1 MARRISSCRQLGQS
15 YPESY
20 LNPEAEE
27 LVESW
32 FESTRA
38 LRSLRADL
46 GLAAMK
52 PLPQAHFEGD
62 LRGGE
67 EIVAGQAWVERLS
80 QGRPDGK
87 FISVTSGNVDFHLA
101 TAGLIDEAAEATR
114 LTKQLA
120 NFESNLAKAQK
131 KLANPNFVERAKPE
145 VVEKER
151 EAARELEKLIR
162 KTQERIEMFKS

>member
-1 MARRISSCRQLGQS
+1 MVYADASRPQLVDGFTRKTFNAMVEGVRDEAIAR
-15 YPESY
+15 
-20 LNPEAEE
+20 
-27 LVESW
+27 
-32 FESTRA
+32 
-38 LRSLRADL
+38 
-46 GLAAMK
+46 
-52 PLPQAHFEGD
+52 
-62 LRGGE
+62 
-67 EIVAGQAWVERLS
+67 
-80 QGRPDGK
+80 
-87 FISVTSGNVDFHLA
+87 
-101 TAGLIDEAAEATR
+101 GLIDEAAEATR